1 MFRVSRYLV
10 LCFCLVSGLLS
21 AAPTS
26 DYTTLK
32 KFLAARMYAEAYY
45 ELLKCE
51 LNNKS
56 EDPKLSKLKKDLL
69 PNARK
74 EATNRSKVRGD
85 DPLVFTVLADLDYQE
100 NQLERGKANVTKALN
115 GDSGTLTNYV
125 FAKLLFAKGN
135 MSQAADAMEKALAA
149 DPGLET
155 VFEDFQFLYH
165 CKNYGLAAAKRLSPD
180 PGFLVRA
187 KQVSSSEPPT
197 PPDSPFENDP
207 TRPPEVV
214 T

>member
-135 MSQAADAMEKALAA
+135 MSQAA
-149 DPGLET
+149 
-155 VFEDFQFLYH
+155 EDR
-165 CKNYGLAAAKRLSPD
+165 KS
-180 PGFLVRA
+180 
-187 KQVSSSEPPT
+187 
-197 PPDSPFENDP
+197 
-207 TRPPEVV
+207 VV
-214 T
+214 